1 MAPYIKL
8 TKPRI
13 SIMVVITAAIG
24 YCLGTNIFSTT
35 TFLALLLGTWAS
47 SGGAS
52 ALNQYLER
60 QNDSL
65 MERTKKRPIP
75 SGLIEPE
82 RALLFGV
89 ALSLLGVF
97 LLVTQVNLLTG
108 FIALLTVFLYVFLYT
123 PLKQISAYN
132 TVIGAIPGA
141 LPPLGGWAA
150 GAGEIGLGAWVLF
163 LIMFV
168 WQHPHFYA
176 IAWMYKDDYE
186 KGGFKMLPSVSQSG
200 TLFAIVSTAFLLFVI
215 SLIPTFIG
223 LSGVVYLV
231 GATALGLLMIYYCF
245 KMFWSPSRSNA
256 RSVMFASLIY
266 LPAVLGLLLLPS

>member
-24 YCLGTNIFSTT
+24 YCLGTNNFSTT

-75 SGLIEPE
+75 SGLIDPE
-82 RALLFGV
+82 KALLFGV

-97 LLVTQVNLLTG
+97 LLVTQINLLTG

-150 GAGEIGLGAWVLF
+150 GAGQIELGAWVLF

-176 IAWMYKDDYE
+176 IAWMYKDEYE
-186 KGGFKMLPSVSQSG
+186 KGGFKMLPSVSPSG
-200 TLFAIVSTAFLLFVI
+200 TLFAIVSTALLLFVI
-215 SLIPTFIG
+215 SLIPAFIG
-223 LSGVVYLV
+223 LSGVVYPV

-245 KMFWSPSRSNA
+245 KMFWSPTRSNA
-256 RSVMFASLIY
+256 KTVMFASLIY
-266 LPAVLGLLLLPS
+266 LPAVLGLLLLPF

>member
-1 MAPYIKL
+1 
-8 TKPRI
+8 
-13 SIMVVITAAIG
+13 MVVITAAIG
-24 YCLGTNIFSTT
+24 YCLGTNNFSTT

-75 SGLIEPE
+75 SGLIDPE
-82 RALLFGV
+82 KALLFGV

-97 LLVTQVNLLTG
+97 LLVTQINLLTG

-150 GAGEIGLGAWVLF
+150 GAGQIELGAWVLF

-176 IAWMYKDDYE
+176 IAWMYKDEYE
-186 KGGFKMLPSVSQSG
+186 KGGFKMLPSVSPSG
-200 TLFAIVSTAFLLFVI
+200 TLFAIVSTALLLFVI
-215 SLIPTFIG
+215 SLIPAFIG
-223 LSGVVYLV
+223 LSGVVYPV

-245 KMFWSPSRSNA
+245 KMFWSPTRSNA
-256 RSVMFASLIY
+256 KTVMFASLIY
-266 LPAVLGLLLLPS
+266 LPAVLGLLLLPF

>member
-24 YCLGTNIFSTT
+24 YCLSTNNFSTT

-75 SGLIEPE
+75 SGSIEPE

-132 TVIGAIPGA
+132 TVVGAIPGA

-150 GAGEIGLGAWVLF
+150 GAGEIGLGAWLLF

-215 SLIPTFIG
+215 SLIPTFVG

-245 KMFWSPSRSNA
+245 KMFWSPTRANA